1 MGRQN
6 AHQMIETVYVALHK
20 AIIDRQL
27 RPGQKLREQALG
39 EYFGVSRTTIRAALQ
54 HLASDGLVTTEPN
67 KGASVALPSVSEVAE
82 LFQVRLVVETG
93 IAAELCARSEP
104 ALIERL
110 RAHIR
115 DEQKAMAAGDYK
127 QAISL
132 LGEFHVL
139 LAEAA
144 STRLLSDFFKG
155 IVSRTSLVVSVF
167 DDTEHAGCRS
177 DEHVTLVDCI
187 EAKDVAGAIGCVQGH
202 LRELEAAVTAKAKQ
216 AEAGYHP
223 MQHVFGAGLAE

>member
-1 MGRQN
+1 
-6 AHQMIETVYVALHK
+6 MIETVYVALHK
-20 AIIDRQL
+20 AILDRQL

-54 HLASDGLVTTEPN
+54 RLASDGLVTTEPN
-67 KGASVALPSVSEVAE
+67 KGAAVALPSVGEVAE
-82 LFQVRLVVETG
+82 LFRVRLIVETG
-93 IAAELCARSEP
+93 IAAELCALNTP
-104 ALIERL
+104 DLIKRL

-115 DEQKAMAAGDYK
+115 SEQQAMDAGDYK
-127 QAISL
+127 TAIGL

-144 STRLLSDFFKG
+144 ANRLLTDFFKG
-155 IVSRTSLVVSVF
+155 IVSRTSLVVSAF

-177 DEHVTLVDCI
+177 DEHSILVDCI
-187 EAKDVAGAIGCVQGH
+187 EANDVAGAIACVQGH

-216 AEAGYHP
+216 AEGGYHP
-223 MQHVFGAGLAE
+223 MQHLFGAGAIG